1 MCRLNSD
8 LNKRIFYTYKIE
20 DMLSIQVHSYN
31 KHCIH
36 LRWILC
42 LILSLFTTLPAI
54 SQSRV
59 RHQTSLS
66 DTLLKLKEVTIYS
79 NRMQKKMSPVQ
90 ILSGKELEK
99 LNVYSVADALRY
111 FSGVQ
116 IKDYGGI
123 GGLKTVNIRSMGS
136 HHVGVFYDGIELG
149 NAQNGV
155 VDLGRF
161 SLDNMEVI
169 SLYNGQKSAIF
180 QPAKDYSSASAIY
193 MQTRKP
199 IFKGEKKNNLNIG
212 VKGGSFS
219 TINPSLLWEHR
230 FNERISS
237 SISTEYMYTSGRYKF
252 TYAKKDGYDTTAV
265 RQNGDVRMLRL
276 ENAFFGKVP
285 KGEWKAKAYLY
296 NSERGYPGA
305 AVREEPGKFR
315 HQDRQWDTNLFVQGS
330 FQNYFKPWYSL
341 LANGKYAYD
350 YLHYL
355 SDPRLDVTT
364 MYVDNHYRQQEIY
377 ASAAHLFT
385 IYPWWSMSL
394 SNDFQWNTLRADLID
409 FVYPTRNTILTSA
422 ATSFDFNRL
431 MLQAS
436 LLYTHVDDNTR
447 TKGANAG
454 TKNKYTPSVIA
465 TWQPLTKLPL
475 NVRAF
480 YKKVFRMPT
489 LNDLYYTFIGNKD
502 LKPEYTTQYDV
513 GITFSHTW
521 NNHWLKSL
529 DLQIDGYYNEVDDK
543 IIAMPTSNQFRWTMI
558 NLGHVEIRGLDAAIR
573 GEWGFGKVELSTL
586 FNYTYQKA
594 QDFTDPTSEWYGGQI
609 PYIPWHGG
617 SIILN
622 GSYQTW
628 SCNYSFIYTGERY
641 EAVANIPENY
651 AQPWYTHDFSL
662 SKTFQWGKT
671 GIRVT
676 AEINNIF
683 NQQYEVVQCYPMP
696 GTSFKIKLNVML

>member
-1 MCRLNSD
+1 
-8 LNKRIFYTYKIE
+8 
-20 DMLSIQVHSYN
+20 MLSIQVHSYN

-42 LILSLFTTLPAI
+42 LILSLFITLPAI

-155 VDLGRF
+155 VDLGHF

-199 IFKGEKKNNLNIG
+199 LFKGEKKNNLNIG

-276 ENAFFGKVP
+276 ENAFFGKIP

-385 IYPWWSMSL
+385 IYPWWRMSL

-529 DLQIDGYYNEVDDK
+529 DLQIDSYYNEVDDK

-662 SKTFQWGKT
+662 SKTFQWEKT

>member
-1 MCRLNSD
+1 
-8 LNKRIFYTYKIE
+8 
-20 DMLSIQVHSYN
+20 MLSIQVHSYN

-54 SQSRV
+54 SQSKV

-199 IFKGEKKNNLNIG
+199 LFKGEKKNNLNIG

-276 ENAFFGKVP
+276 ENAFFGKIP

-651 AQPWYTHDFSL
+651 AQPWYTHDFPYPKL
-662 SKTFQWGKT
+662 FNGGK
-671 GIRVT
+671 REYV
-676 AEINNIF
+676 
-683 NQQYEVVQCYPMP
+683 
-696 GTSFKIKLNVML
+696 

>member
-1 MCRLNSD
+1 
-8 LNKRIFYTYKIE
+8 
-20 DMLSIQVHSYN
+20 MLSIQVHSYH

-54 SQSRV
+54 SQSKV

-199 IFKGEKKNNLNIG
+199 LFKGEKKNNLNIG

-529 DLQIDGYYNEVDDK
+529 DLQIDGYYSEVDDK

>member
-1 MCRLNSD
+1 
-8 LNKRIFYTYKIE
+8 
-20 DMLSIQVHSYN
+20 MLSIQVHSYN

-161 SLDNMEVI
+161 SL
-169 SLYNGQKSAIF
+169 YNGQKSAIF

-199 IFKGEKKNNLNIG
+199 LFKGEKKNNLNIG

>member
-1 MCRLNSD
+1 
-8 LNKRIFYTYKIE
+8 
-20 DMLSIQVHSYN
+20 MLSIQVHSYN

-42 LILSLFTTLPAI
+42 LILSLFTTVPAI

-199 IFKGEKKNNLNIG
+199 LFKGEKKNNLNIG

-276 ENAFFGKVP
+276 ENAFFGKIP

-364 MYVDNHYRQQEIY
+364 MYVDNYYRQQEIY

-489 LNDLYYTFIGNKD
+489 LNDLYYPFIGNKD

-529 DLQIDGYYNEVDDK
+529 DLQIDGYYSEVDDK

>member
-1 MCRLNSD
+1 
-8 LNKRIFYTYKIE
+8 
-20 DMLSIQVHSYN
+20 MLSIQVHSYN
-31 KHCIH
+31 KHYIH

-79 NRMQKKMSPVQ
+79 NRMQKKMPPVQ

-199 IFKGEKKNNLNIG
+199 LFKGEKKNNLNIG

-377 ASAAHLFT
+377 ASATHLFT

-662 SKTFQWGKT
+662 SKTFQWEKT

>member
-1 MCRLNSD
+1 
-8 LNKRIFYTYKIE
+8 
-20 DMLSIQVHSYN
+20 MLSIQVHSYN

-79 NRMQKKMSPVQ
+79 NRIQKKMSPVQ

-431 MLQAS
+431 MLRAS

>member
-1 MCRLNSD
+1 M
-8 LNKRIFYTYKIE
+8 
-20 DMLSIQVHSYN
+20 
-31 KHCIH
+31 
-36 LRWILC
+36 
-42 LILSLFTTLPAI
+42 ILSLFTTLPAI

-149 NAQNGV
+149 NVQNGV

-199 IFKGEKKNNLNIG
+199 LFKGEKKNNLNIG

-385 IYPWWSMSL
+385 IYPWWRMSL
-394 SNDFQWNTLRADLID
+394 SNDFQWNALRADLID

-436 LLYTHVDDNTR
+436 LLYTHIDDNTR

>member
-1 MCRLNSD
+1 
-8 LNKRIFYTYKIE
+8 
-20 DMLSIQVHSYN
+20 MLSIQVHSYN

-36 LRWILC
+36 LRWILYV
-42 LILSLFTTLPAI
+42 ILSLFTTLPAI

-199 IFKGEKKNNLNIG
+199 LFKGEKKNNLNIG

-276 ENAFFGKVP
+276 ENAFFGKIP

-315 HQDRQWDTNLFVQGS
+315 HQDRQWDTNVFIQGS
-330 FQNYFKPWYSL
+330 FQNYFTPWYSL

-558 NLGHVEIRGLDAAIR
+558 NLGHVEIRGLDVAIR

-676 AEINNIF
+676 TEINNIF

>member
-1 MCRLNSD
+1 
-8 LNKRIFYTYKIE
+8 
-20 DMLSIQVHSYN
+20 MLSIQVHSYN

-42 LILSLFTTLPAI
+42 LILSLFTTVPAI

-199 IFKGEKKNNLNIG
+199 LFKGEKKNNLNIG

-276 ENAFFGKVP
+276 ENAFFGKIP

-364 MYVDNHYRQQEIY
+364 MYVDNYYRQQEIY

-394 SNDFQWNTLRADLID
+394 SNDLQWNTLRADLID

-529 DLQIDGYYNEVDDK
+529 DLQIDGYYSEVDDK

>member
-1 MCRLNSD
+1 
-8 LNKRIFYTYKIE
+8 
-20 DMLSIQVHSYN
+20 MLSIQVHSYN

-199 IFKGEKKNNLNIG
+199 LFKGEKKNNLNIG

-276 ENAFFGKVP
+276 ENAFFGKIP

-385 IYPWWSMSL
+385 IYPWWRMSL
-394 SNDFQWNTLRADLID
+394 SNDFQWNALRADLID

-529 DLQIDGYYNEVDDK
+529 DLQIDGYYSEVDDK

-651 AQPWYTHDFSL
+651 AQPCYTHDFSL

>member
-1 MCRLNSD
+1 
-8 LNKRIFYTYKIE
+8 
-20 DMLSIQVHSYN
+20 MLSIQVHSYN

-42 LILSLFTTLPAI
+42 LILSLFITLPAI

-199 IFKGEKKNNLNIG
+199 LFKGEKKNNLNIG

-385 IYPWWSMSL
+385 IYPWWRMSL
-394 SNDFQWNTLRADLID
+394 SNDFQWNALRADLID

-431 MLQAS
+431 MLQTS

-529 DLQIDGYYNEVDDK
+529 DLQIDSYYNEVDDK

-662 SKTFQWGKT
+662 SKTFQWEKT

>member
-1 MCRLNSD
+1 
-8 LNKRIFYTYKIE
+8 
-20 DMLSIQVHSYN
+20 MLSIQVHSYH

-199 IFKGEKKNNLNIG
+199 LFKGEKKNNLNIG

-377 ASAAHLFT
+377 ASATHLFT

-662 SKTFQWGKT
+662 SKTFQWEKT
-671 GIRVT
+671 RIRVT

>member
-1 MCRLNSD
+1 
-8 LNKRIFYTYKIE
+8 
-20 DMLSIQVHSYN
+20 MLSIQVHSYH

-199 IFKGEKKNNLNIG
+199 LFKGEKKNNLNIG

-543 IIAMPTSNQFRWTMI
+543 IIAMPTSNQFRWIMI

-573 GEWGFGKVELSTL
+573 GEWGFGKVEFSTL

-696 GTSFKIKLNVML
+696 GTSLKIKLNVML

>member
-1 MCRLNSD
+1 
-8 LNKRIFYTYKIE
+8 
-20 DMLSIQVHSYN
+20 MLSIQVHSYH

-54 SQSRV
+54 SQSKV

-199 IFKGEKKNNLNIG
+199 LFKGEKKNNLNIG
-212 VKGGSFS
+212 VKGDSFS

>member
-1 MCRLNSD
+1 
-8 LNKRIFYTYKIE
+8 
-20 DMLSIQVHSYN
+20 MLSIQVHSYN
-31 KHCIH
+31 KHYIH

-199 IFKGEKKNNLNIG
+199 LFKGEKKNNLNIG

-385 IYPWWSMSL
+385 IYPWWRMSL
-394 SNDFQWNTLRADLID
+394 SNDFQWNALRADLID

-662 SKTFQWGKT
+662 SKTFQWGT
-671 GIRVT
+671 G
-676 AEINNIF
+676 
-683 NQQYEVVQCYPMP
+683 
-696 GTSFKIKLNVML
+696 LNTKCGMNEM

>member
-1 MCRLNSD
+1 
-8 LNKRIFYTYKIE
+8 
-20 DMLSIQVHSYN
+20 MLSIQVHSYN

-199 IFKGEKKNNLNIG
+199 IFNGEKKNNLNIG

-465 TWQPLTKLPL
+465 TWQPLPKLPL

-529 DLQIDGYYNEVDDK
+529 DLQIDGYYSEVDDK

>member
-1 MCRLNSD
+1 
-8 LNKRIFYTYKIE
+8 
-20 DMLSIQVHSYN
+20 MLSIQVHSYN

-54 SQSRV
+54 SQSKV

-199 IFKGEKKNNLNIG
+199 LFKGEKKNNLNIG

-230 FNERISS
+230 FNEQISS

-276 ENAFFGKVP
+276 ENAFFGKIP

-422 ATSFDFNRL
+422 ATFFDFNRL

-465 TWQPLTKLPL
+465 TWQPLTKFPL

-676 AEINNIF
+676 AEINNI
-683 NQQYEVVQCYPMP
+683 
-696 GTSFKIKLNVML
+696 

>member
-1 MCRLNSD
+1 
-8 LNKRIFYTYKIE
+8 
-20 DMLSIQVHSYN
+20 MLSIQVHSYN

-42 LILSLFTTLPAI
+42 LILSLFTTVPAI

-199 IFKGEKKNNLNIG
+199 LFKGEKKNNLNIG

-276 ENAFFGKVP
+276 ENAFFGKIP

-364 MYVDNHYRQQEIY
+364 MYVDNYYRQQEIY

-394 SNDFQWNTLRADLID
+394 SKDFQWNTLRADLID

-529 DLQIDGYYNEVDDK
+529 DLQIDGYYSEVDDK

>member
-1 MCRLNSD
+1 
-8 LNKRIFYTYKIE
+8 
-20 DMLSIQVHSYN
+20 MLSIQVHSYN

-42 LILSLFTTLPAI
+42 LILSLFTTVPAI

-199 IFKGEKKNNLNIG
+199 LFKGEKKNNLNIG

-276 ENAFFGKVP
+276 ENAFFGKIP

-296 NSERGYPGA
+296 NSERRYPGA

-364 MYVDNHYRQQEIY
+364 MYVDNYYRQQEIY

-529 DLQIDGYYNEVDDK
+529 DLQIDGYYSEVDDK

-558 NLGHVEIRGLDAAIR
+558 NLGHGEIRGLDAAIR

>member
-1 MCRLNSD
+1 
-8 LNKRIFYTYKIE
+8 
-20 DMLSIQVHSYN
+20 MLSIQVHSYN

-42 LILSLFTTLPAI
+42 LILSLFTTVPAI

-199 IFKGEKKNNLNIG
+199 LFKGEKKNNLNIG

-230 FNERISS
+230 FNEQISS

-252 TYAKKDGYDTTAV
+252 TYAKKDGYDTPAG

-276 ENAFFGKVP
+276 ENAFFGKIP

-364 MYVDNHYRQQEIY
+364 MYVDNYYRQQEIY

-529 DLQIDGYYNEVDDK
+529 DLQIDGYYSEVDDK

>member
-1 MCRLNSD
+1 
-8 LNKRIFYTYKIE
+8 
-20 DMLSIQVHSYN
+20 MLSIQVHSYN

-42 LILSLFTTLPAI
+42 LILSLFTTVPAI

-199 IFKGEKKNNLNIG
+199 LFKGEKKNNLNIG

-276 ENAFFGKVP
+276 ENAFFGKIP

-364 MYVDNHYRQQEIY
+364 MYVDNYYRQQEIY

-529 DLQIDGYYNEVDDK
+529 DLQIDGYYSEVDDK

-609 PYIPWHGG
+609 PYIPWHGC

>member
-1 MCRLNSD
+1 
-8 LNKRIFYTYKIE
+8 
-20 DMLSIQVHSYN
+20 MLSIQVHSYN
-31 KHCIH
+31 KHYIH

-42 LILSLFTTLPAI
+42 LILSLFITLPAI

-199 IFKGEKKNNLNIG
+199 LFKGEKKNNLNIG

-377 ASAAHLFT
+377 ASATHLFT

-662 SKTFQWGKT
+662 SKTFQWEKT

>member
-1 MCRLNSD
+1 
-8 LNKRIFYTYKIE
+8 
-20 DMLSIQVHSYN
+20 MLSIQVHSYN

-42 LILSLFTTLPAI
+42 LILSLFTTVPAI

-199 IFKGEKKNNLNIG
+199 LFKGEKKNNLNIG

-276 ENAFFGKVP
+276 ENAFFGKIP

-315 HQDRQWDTNLFVQGS
+315 HQDRQWDTNLLVQGS

-364 MYVDNHYRQQEIY
+364 MYVDNYYRQQEIY

-529 DLQIDGYYNEVDDK
+529 DLQIDGYYSEVDDK

>member
-1 MCRLNSD
+1 
-8 LNKRIFYTYKIE
+8 
-20 DMLSIQVHSYN
+20 MLSIQVHSYN

-199 IFKGEKKNNLNIG
+199 LFKGEKKNNLNIG

-276 ENAFFGKVP
+276 ENAFFGKIP

-385 IYPWWSMSL
+385 IYPWWRMSL
-394 SNDFQWNTLRADLID
+394 SNDFQWNALRADLID

-651 AQPWYTHDFSL
+651 AQPCYTHDFSL

>member
-1 MCRLNSD
+1 
-8 LNKRIFYTYKIE
+8 
-20 DMLSIQVHSYN
+20 MLSIQVHSYH

-54 SQSRV
+54 SQSKV

-199 IFKGEKKNNLNIG
+199 LFKGEKKNNLNIG

-237 SISTEYMYTSGRYKF
+237 SISAEYMYTSGRYKF

-276 ENAFFGKVP
+276 ENAFFGKIP

-662 SKTFQWGKT
+662 SKTFQWEKT

>member
-1 MCRLNSD
+1 
-8 LNKRIFYTYKIE
+8 
-20 DMLSIQVHSYN
+20 MLSIQVHSYN

-79 NRMQKKMSPVQ
+79 NRIQKKMSPVQ

-199 IFKGEKKNNLNIG
+199 LFKGEKKNNLNIG

-276 ENAFFGKVP
+276 ENAFFGKIP
-285 KGEWKAKAYLY
+285 KGKWKAKAYLY

-662 SKTFQWGKT
+662 SKTFQWEKT
-671 GIRVT
+671 RIRVT

>member
-1 MCRLNSD
+1 
-8 LNKRIFYTYKIE
+8 
-20 DMLSIQVHSYN
+20 MLSIQVHSYN
-31 KHCIH
+31 KRCIH

-42 LILSLFTTLPAI
+42 LILSLFTTVPAI

-199 IFKGEKKNNLNIG
+199 LFKGEKKNNLNIG

-219 TINPSLLWEHR
+219 TINPSLIRVSR

-276 ENAFFGKVP
+276 ENAFFGKIP

-364 MYVDNHYRQQEIY
+364 MYVDNYYRQQEIY

-529 DLQIDGYYNEVDDK
+529 DLQIDGYYSEVDDK

>member
-1 MCRLNSD
+1 
-8 LNKRIFYTYKIE
+8 
-20 DMLSIQVHSYN
+20 
-31 KHCIH
+31 
-36 LRWILC
+36 
-42 LILSLFTTLPAI
+42 
-54 SQSRV
+54 
-59 RHQTSLS
+59 
-66 DTLLKLKEVTIYS
+66 
-79 NRMQKKMSPVQ
+79 
-90 ILSGKELEK
+90 
-99 LNVYSVADALRY
+99 
-111 FSGVQ
+111 
-116 IKDYGGI
+116 
-123 GGLKTVNIRSMGS
+123 
-136 HHVGVFYDGIELG
+136 
-149 NAQNGV
+149 
-155 VDLGRF
+155 
-161 SLDNMEVI
+161 
-169 SLYNGQKSAIF
+169 
-180 QPAKDYSSASAIY
+180 

-683 NQQYEVVQCYPMP
+683 NQQYEVVQCSPMP

>member
-1 MCRLNSD
+1 
-8 LNKRIFYTYKIE
+8 
-20 DMLSIQVHSYN
+20 MLSIQVHSYH

-199 IFKGEKKNNLNIG
+199 LFKGEKKNNLNIG

-276 ENAFFGKVP
+276 ENAFFGKIP

-662 SKTFQWGKT
+662 SKTFQWEKT